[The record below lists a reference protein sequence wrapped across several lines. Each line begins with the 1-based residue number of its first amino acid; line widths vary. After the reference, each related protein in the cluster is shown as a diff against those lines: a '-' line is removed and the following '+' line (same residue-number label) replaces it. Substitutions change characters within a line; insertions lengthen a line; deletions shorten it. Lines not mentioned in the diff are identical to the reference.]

1 MKKETTTNQMK
12 KERMLVLFIPS
23 FFIFY
28 VFPNSYFLLFISPGD
43 SLSIPSMAA
52 VSNAECNTSLFGK

>member
-1 MKKETTTNQMK
+1 MK
-12 KERMLVLFIPS
+12 KERMLVLFILS

-43 SLSIPSMAA
+43 SLSIPSTAA
-52 VSNAECNTSLFGK
+52 VSNAECNTSLVGK